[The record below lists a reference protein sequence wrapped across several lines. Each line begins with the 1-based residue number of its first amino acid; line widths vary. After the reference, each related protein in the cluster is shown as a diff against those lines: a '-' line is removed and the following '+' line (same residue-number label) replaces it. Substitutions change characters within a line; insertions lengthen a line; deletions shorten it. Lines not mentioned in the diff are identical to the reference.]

1 MKKQNKLV
9 MVERGSAL
17 LNTLLKQKAWNHVNF
32 SSVAMIMDIFGLFTH
47 NFDLNYVKEYNQL
60 KLNAFVNIL

>member
-1 MKKQNKLV
+1 

-32 SSVAMIMDIFGLFTH
+32 SSVAMIMAIFGLFTH

-60 KLNAFVNIL
+60 KLN